1 MGNFVTNKRNKK
13 IVKFHKE
20 SHLNIGVIVFLI
32 IFIYMLYN
40 IFQYFTTKQVA
51 VYEVSQGTITQN
63 NTFTGLALRDET
75 VYNAE
80 CSGYI
85 NYYNKDAT
93 KVGVDTYVYSIDETG
108 DFYNQ
113 VLDAN
118 NGQLFQGK
126 NSYEELEKT
135 ASEYVLSY
143 SDENFYQVYNFK
155 YDMEAALME
164 ALSASNL
171 SNLDGY
177 NGNAASFHSYLAPQ
191 AGVVVYNTDGIEG
204 TTVDTF
210 TADIFD
216 QSKHIKNNLQTQEKV
231 NVGEPVYKLI
241 TSEIWHLILPIDEK
255 LAVDLAEES
264 NIKVEF
270 QKDGSTAWGG
280 SKIINRDNSYYLDLS
295 FQNSMIRFAS
305 DRYLEVKLLTT
316 DTTGLKIPN
325 TALTEKSFFVV
336 PKDYVTKGGDSDG
349 NGVLR
354 QSVSKEGKETMEF
367 TDVTVFHETEDAYYI
382 DGSDLEKGDV
392 INKPDSGE
400 TMTLEATATLQG
412 VYNINKGYAV
422 FRKVEILF
430 QNEEY
435 TIVNTGTS
443 YGLSL
448 YDHIALDA
456 STIKENQIVQ

>member
-1 MGNFVTNKRNKK
+1 MENSVTNKRNKK
-13 IVKFHKE
+13 IIKFHKA
-20 SHLNIGVIVFLI
+20 SHLNIGIIVFLI

-51 VYEVSQGTITQN
+51 VYEVSQGTIAQN
-63 NTFTGLALRDET
+63 NTFTGLALREET

-80 CSGYI
+80 SSGYI

-93 KVGVDTYVYSIDETG
+93 KVGVNTYLYSIDETG
-108 DFYNQ
+108 DFYHQ
-113 VLDAN
+113 VLEAN
-118 NGQLFQGK
+118 EGQLFEQK
-126 NSYEELEKT
+126 ESYQELEKT
-135 ASEYVLSY
+135 ASEYVLNY
-143 SDENFYQVYNFK
+143 SDENFYQVYSFK

-177 NGNAASFHSYLAPQ
+177 NGNTATFHSYLAPQ
-191 AGVVVYNTDGIEG
+191 AGVVVYNTDGLEG

-210 TADIFD
+210 SKESFD
-216 QSKHIKNNLQTQEKV
+216 QSKHIKNNLQAKDKV
-231 NVGEPVYKLI
+231 NAGESVYKLI
-241 TSEIWHLILPIDEK
+241 TNEVWDLVLPIDK
-255 LAVDLAEES
+255 TLAVDLAEES
-264 NIKVEF
+264 NVKVEF
-270 QKDGSTAWGG
+270 QKDGSTAWGS
-280 SKIINRDNSYYLDLS
+280 SKIIDRDGAYYLILT

-305 DRYLEVKLLTT
+305 DRYLDVKLLVS
-316 DTTGLKIPN
+316 DTSGLKIPN

-354 QSVSKEGKETMEF
+354 QSVSKDGKKTMEF
-367 TDVTVFHETEDAYYI
+367 TDVTVFQENEDTYYI

-400 TMTLEATATLQG
+400 TMTLEQTASLQG

-422 FRKVEILF
+422 FRKIEILF

-456 STIKENQIVQ
+456 SAVKENQIVQ